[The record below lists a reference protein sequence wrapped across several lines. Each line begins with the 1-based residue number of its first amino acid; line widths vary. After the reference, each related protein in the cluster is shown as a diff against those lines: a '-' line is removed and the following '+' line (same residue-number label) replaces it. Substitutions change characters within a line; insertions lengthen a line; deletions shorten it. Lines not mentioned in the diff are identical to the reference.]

1 VWELGKVAIVFELE
15 NRSSHESWLVREGQ
29 SEARGN
35 VSDMFN
41 LDNEMQIAMQSIQ
54 RGVTS

>member
-1 VWELGKVAIVFELE
+1 VFELE
-15 NRSSHESWLVREGQ
+15 NRSSHESWLVKEGQ

-35 VSDMFN
+35 VSDMSN

-54 RGVTS
+54 RGVTP